1 MGKGFSDKAP
11 RPPAQVSS
19 SSLQQPHPQSSLLD
33 QFSQL
38 RSTAP
43 ASNVFDPSE
52 FPSLGGGVLNSTQQ
66 PSLQSNPSAA
76 LLNSN
81 PSLEPSALGTQL
93 GMSTHS
99 VNGLGAY
106 SDMYGMTT
114 YGDGRAKAVDAVT
127 GTSAAVEFNM
137 QNEDFPALGG
147 NPPQGTMQSTASMIP
162 NAVNGSAASMVAAGG
177 GRLTST
183 TAAIEKAIGIGSE
196 SSFFDGTVKGAVPS
210 QLQAAIGRARVR
222 MDQSNGG
229 MLMGRAV
236 QPGNDYQI
244 GEPVLGNLGAPQLSR
259 GIAQK
264 AEPILDMNQSP
275 TKALYGARSPPHG
288 SPLRGRMMMA
298 ETARKGGEELG
309 ANGVGK
315 SVHMG
320 GESRMPNGI
329 SDGLGM
335 SGSTSNG
342 LRLQHSIGSSW
353 AMPIVISNGNDE
365 KNSSTGSV
373 LPPDQFGMKGLLKY
387 VGAEAEGTDAN
398 MLSIGVDLTML
409 GLDFTSPEPL
419 YKTFANPWEEGQ
431 GILSGGDGSGTAQKG
446 EEPEYKL
453 PSCYYMQPPALKN
466 RHFTKFQVET
476 LFYVFYNMPR
486 DVLQVLAAVE
496 LYNRKWMYHKD
507 LKLWFH
513 QNEVTAVGQGY
524 ERGAY
529 VYFDIKSWEQRPFH
543 DANKQF
549 IQGLMTEDE
558 LRAVPIPGQRL

>member
-1 MGKGFSDKAP
+1 MGKGFSDKAS
-11 RPPAQVSS
+11 RPPTQVSS
-19 SSLQQPHPQSSLLD
+19 SSLQQQHPPLSLLD

-52 FPSLGGGVLNSTQQ
+52 FPSLGAGGLNPTQQ
-66 PSLQSNPSAA
+66 PSLQSNLSSA

-81 PSLEPSALGTQL
+81 PSLEHSALGAPL
-93 GMSTHS
+93 GVQTHS
-99 VNGLGAY
+99 VNGLGPY
-106 SDMYGMTT
+106 SEIYGMNT

-127 GTSAAVEFNM
+127 GSSAAAEFNM

-147 NPPQGTMQSTASMIP
+147 NPPQGTMRAPGSMMS
-162 NAVNGSAASMVAAGG
+162 NATNGGAASMVAAGG
-177 GRLTST
+177 GRLAP
-183 TAAIEKAIGIGSE
+183 AASSIEKAVGIGSE
-196 SSFFDGTVKGAVPS
+196 SSFFDGATKGAVPS
-210 QLQAAIGRARVR
+210 QLQAAMGRARVR

-229 MLMGRAV
+229 LLIGRGT

-244 GEPVLGNLGAPQLSR
+244 GDSALGGLGSLHLSR
-259 GIAQK
+259 GGAQK
-264 AEPILDMNQSP
+264 GEVILDVNQSP
-275 TKALYGARSPPHG
+275 TKAVYGGRSPLHG
-288 SPLRGRMMMA
+288 SPVRGRVTMA
-298 ETARKGGEELG
+298 ETARNGGEELG
-309 ANGVGK
+309 RIGAGK
-315 SVHMG
+315 SGHIG
-320 GESRMPNGI
+320 DGSRMPNGN
-329 SDGLGM
+329 SDSLGM
-335 SGSTSNG
+335 GESRSNA
-342 LRLQHSIGSSW
+342 LRVQQSVGSSL
-353 AMPIVISNGNDE
+353 AMPIVNRTGNDE

-409 GLDFTSPEPL
+409 GLNLNSPEPL
-419 YKTFANPWEEGQ
+419 YKTFANPWEGGQ
-431 GILSGGDGSGTAQKG
+431 GILSGGDGSGTVQKG

-466 RHFTKFQVET
+466 SHFTKFQVET

-513 QNEVTAVGQGY
+513 QNEVTVAGQGY